1 MRPLNHE
8 SLLTPTKL
16 RQVSLNQLSAR
27 APRVLDH
34 WSPRRLH
41 PARQIPYAHRKIL
54 LYCSKVSDARGLMYS
69 PTLFDFIS
77 LCQWQSREAG
87 RKSKPEG
94 TAYVSVVRSG
104 RAISRGSD
112 FYVATLF
119 SLDANSRHASTSQCD
134 PRKFR
139 FTVSQFRTYESR
151 SRRPQRKRL

>member
-69 PTLFDFIS
+69 PRYLTSFPYVNGKAMR
-77 LCQWQSREAG
+77 CKGG
-87 RKSKPEG
+87 RKNKPEG
-94 TAYVSVVRSG
+94 QRTFPLFASA
-104 RAISRGSD
+104 RAISR
-112 FYVATLF
+112 
-119 SLDANSRHASTSQCD
+119 
-134 PRKFR
+134 
-139 FTVSQFRTYESR
+139 
-151 SRRPQRKRL
+151 